1 MKKVSG
7 NSEREEGLMKRNTK
21 IALCS
26 QANNIA
32 VNLSL
37 GLIVMAWLMPT
48 FMLFISSIRPVGEM
62 ITTGWWS
69 ALVHPERFTLENYKV
84 VLASKGIGSGFINS
98 LIIAIPATL
107 LPILTGAMAAYPL
120 SFFKFPGRKLI
131 LITMIALQIVP
142 LQTVLIPV
150 LLTLKGLR
158 LNGTYCGVWLAH
170 TAFGLPLCIYLFRN
184 FFAQLPYSLIEA
196 AKIDGATNFKIF
208 VQLIAPLSKPA
219 FASLAIFQFLWVWN
233 DLLIALVLLGDPAL
247 SPLTVKLSSL
257 LGSLDAG
264 WNIMTPA
271 AFASMLLPVT
281 IFLVFQKYFV
291 RGILGGAV
299 KG

>member
-1 MKKVSG
+1 MKQD
-7 NSEREEGLMKRNTK
+7 MK
-21 IALCS
+21 IAVG
-26 QANNIA
+26 AT
-32 VNLSL
+32 VNKISINFVL
-37 GLIVMAWLMPT
+37 GLIVIAWLMPT

-62 ITTGWWS
+62 MTTGWWS
-69 ALVHPERFTLENYKV
+69 AFAHPERFTLENYHV
-84 VLASKGIGSGFINS
+84 VLTSKGIGSGFLNS

-107 LPILTGAMAAYPL
+107 LPVLIGAFAAFPL

-131 LITMIALQIVP
+131 LIAMIALQIVP

-150 LLTLKGLR
+150 LLTLKRLH
-158 LNGTYCGVWLAH
+158 LNGTYFGVWLAH

-184 FFAQLPYSLIEA
+184 FFAQLPCSLIEA
-196 AKIDGATNFKIF
+196 AKIDGATNFNIF
-208 VQLIAPLSKPA
+208 VKLIAPLSKPA

-233 DLLIALVLLGDPAL
+233 DLLVALVLLGDPAL

-271 AFASMLLPVT
+271 AFTSMLLPVT